1 MLKLLEILFNVIY
14 IVDYNEFFLGN
25 KKRDISEKSRDE
37 EYSKKVKER
46 DNLSSLP
53 DEVLS
58 DGLNSPEVAKL
69 LVNCLKSIEN
79 QLKEL
84 FTFHKETKDRSSR
97 PDVFCKKVF
106 LEILQNPQV
115 NTCTRVSFLIKLQ
128 ASDTVVF
135 L

>member
-79 QLKEL
+79 QVKEL

-97 PDVFCKKVF
+97 PNVFCKKVF

-128 ASDTVVF
+128 ASGTVVF

>member
-1 MLKLLEILFNVIY
+1 MFNVIY

-37 EYSKKVKER
+37 EYLKKVKER
-46 DNLSSLP
+46 DNISSLP

-58 DGLNSPEVAKL
+58 DGLNSPELAKL

-97 PDVFCKKVF
+97 PDEFCKKVF
-106 LEILQNPQV
+106 LEILQNSQV

-128 ASDTVVF
+128 ASGTGVF
-135 L
+135 LCILRNL